1 MSLNERIEMS
11 KKTEIS
17 YALRNFIENAIKFSK
32 TKINIRINQQKK
44 NTMIVIDDDGL
55 GFDENIISSLGQPYV
70 SSEKVKKNIKGMGL
84 GIFISK
90 NLLER
95 CSAKVEFSNKENSGA
110 KIVIEW
116 TNSQL
121 ANL

>member
-1 MSLNERIEMS
+1 M
-11 KKTEIS
+11 
-17 YALRNFIENAIKFSK
+17 
-32 TKINIRINQQKK
+32 
-44 NTMIVIDDDGL
+44 
-55 GFDENIISSLGQPYV
+55 
-70 SSEKVKKNIKGMGL
+70 KKNIQGMGL

-95 CSAKVEFSNKENSGA
+95 CSAKVEFSNKKNAGA
-110 KIVIEW
+110 MIAIEW

>member
-1 MSLNERIEMS
+1 MRSKIYSL
-11 KKTEIS
+11 
-17 YALRNFIENAIKFSK
+17 
-32 TKINIRINQQKK
+32 TKQKK
-44 NTMIVIDDDGL
+44 NTTITIDDDGI
-55 GFDENIISSLGQPYV
+55 GFDENIISRLGQPYV
-70 SSEKVKKNIKGMGL
+70 SSEKVKRNDQGMGL

-95 CSAKVEFSNKENSGA
+95 CSAKVTFHNKENAGA
-110 KIVIEW
+110 MIQIEW

>member
-1 MSLNERIEMS
+1 MS

-70 SSEKVKKNIKGMGL
+70 RSEKVKKKIQGMGL

-90 NLLER
+90 NLLYR
-95 CSAKVEFSNKENSGA
+95 CSAKVEFSNKKNAGA
-110 KIVIEW
+110 MITIEW